1 MKIVFFL
8 LGVASFLFGF
18 QNSIGVAYLHSPT
31 IYTKTDDTN
40 TFFPALFYEN
50 EYLYFRGIELGYKYN
65 PNISF
70 ILRPNFNTREIE
82 GLEDKKQAFS
92 GGVEFTQK
100 IDSYKI
106 SLNLLHDISNA
117 HNGTQSSLKLSKTFV
132 NYPFIITPSLGVEY
146 EDKKVSNYYFG
157 VEPNPTY
164 PKYEAKESLSPVV
177 GVMGIYNI
185 NKTYSIFLLANNKFL
200 SKNITDSPI
209 VEKSNKSMILA
220 SILYKF

>member
-1 MKIVFFL
+1 MKVVFFL
-8 LGVASFLFGF
+8 ICLCSFGFAF
-18 QNSIGVAYLHSPT
+18 QNSVGVSYLYSKS
-31 IYTKTDDTN
+31 IYVKSDDTN
-40 TFFPALFYEN
+40 TLFPALFYEN

-70 ILRPNFNTREIE
+70 ILRPNFNTREVE

-132 NYPFIITPSLGVEY
+132 NYSFIITPSLGVEY
-146 EDKKVSNYYFG
+146 EDKKVTNYYFG

-185 NKTYSIFLLANNKFL
+185 HKTYSIFLLANNKFL

-209 VEKSNKSMILA
+209 VEKSNKSMLVISA
-220 SILYKF
+220 LYKF